1 MRKNSKDAIVDAAIT
16 LFNIKGFT
24 GTSIRDIANKANI
37 NVANISYYFDNKHG
51 LLEHCFTIFF
61 ESYLHEIEKGYSNA
75 DLSATIA
82 LKEMSKNIIQY
93 QSKNVHLTRFIL
105 REISIDSQVI
115 REIMSTYFVKER
127 FFFKEV
133 LEKGMKTGE
142 FRNLS
147 INYTIMQW
155 KALLAMPYLNSQYA
169 REVLQIFPNEDYFA
183 DKYTSE
189 INNWIDTVI
198 TNPFMEQKLM
208 VVNQ

>member
-169 REVLQIFPNEDYFA
+169 REVLQIFPNEEYFA

>member
-147 INYTIMQW
+147 INYMIMQW

-169 REVLQIFPNEDYFA
+169 REVLQIFPNEEYFA